1 MKILN
6 TSIKESQKTWLTIII
21 PIIGVF
27 WLFASFYDVFFLKNR
42 YIELPHIP
50 NSIKKIQSYQP
61 EIQRNQTQLNHTN
74 AKNDREVL
82 ISRSTIETTFKYSMH
97 KNAIPRKNIKEMAQ
111 FANLPYCLPTMN
123 NVDQF
128 VNVPDVIVDFLM
140 KKVSPFPPIENREI
154 IVYFRG
160 KELSLNEWKQR
171 EVNWAVF
178 QFPNVS
184 SIPSKNPL
192 VDKVWYEHAQ
202 KMINE
207 GQLFKKIARLVVLAR
222 EKQVEN
228 HIQILKVKFTGHGI
242 GGAYAVLAGCLYEL
256 EALKDSLSDNRDRMK
271 LFSDQIEIYS
281 FGQPRI
287 GNKNFAK
294 LVNEKCSIVRV
305 THTNDYVPQFP
316 VAKEGEQYVHS
327 NVEHW
332 IASRECDCPNP
343 DEYKPIYRC
352 EVFGDPGENPNCNS
366 GQLYKE
372 AESYLAHKGPYLGI
386 TIGDCKTGMEGMQR

>member
-1 MKILN
+1 
-6 TSIKESQKTWLTIII
+6 
-21 PIIGVF
+21 
-27 WLFASFYDVFFLKNR
+27 
-42 YIELPHIP
+42 
-50 NSIKKIQSYQP
+50 
-61 EIQRNQTQLNHTN
+61 
-74 AKNDREVL
+74 
-82 ISRSTIETTFKYSMH
+82 MH

-111 FANLPYCLPTMN
+111 FANLPYCSMKIN
-123 NVDQF
+123 NVGQF
-128 VNVPDVIVDFLM
+128 VNEPDVIAATLI
-140 KKVSPFPPIENREI
+140 KKVSTYLPIENREI

-178 QFPNVS
+178 QS
-184 SIPSKNPL
+184 PSKNSL
-192 VDKVWYEHAQ
+192 VDKVWYEHVQ

-207 GQLFKKIARLVVLAR
+207 GGLFKKIATYVSLAR
-222 EKQVEN
+222 RLMLAQGTQKYK
-228 HIQILKVKFTGHGI
+228 QILKVKFTGHGI
-242 GGAYAVLAGCLYEL
+242 GGAYALLAGCLYEL
-256 EALKDSLSDNRDRMK
+256 EALNDNLSDT
-271 LFSDQIEIYS
+271 FGDQTEIYT

-287 GNKNFAK
+287 GNKDFAI
-294 LVNEKCSIVRV
+294 LVNEKCSIIRV

-343 DEYKPIYRC
+343 DDYEPIYRC

-372 AESYLAHKGPYLGI
+372 AESNLAHKGSYLGI
-386 TIGDCKTGMEGMQR
+386 TIGDCKTGMEGMQRYINTRSILKTGKK